1 MAGSKKVL
9 IIDDEIDLSL
19 LLRDYFLRKHYDVTI
34 AHSIEEGQAVLAD
47 MAPDIVFLDNN
58 LPDGT
63 GWSLA
68 ADLATKHPEVFIF
81 LVSAFHPVVPQM
93 PAGANFMVVEK
104 PISLAVLDKQFAA
117 V

>member
-1 MAGSKKVL
+1 MTGSKKVL

-19 LLRDYFLRKHYDVTI
+19 LLRDYFLRRHYDVTL
-34 AHSIEEGQAVLAD
+34 AHSIKEGKELLETGT
-47 MAPDIVFLDNN
+47 PDIIFLDNN

-68 ADLATKHPEVFIF
+68 AGLATDHPEVFIF

-93 PAGANFMVVEK
+93 PAGARFMVIEK
-104 PISLAVLDKQFAA
+104 PISLAVLDKQFAGA
-117 V
+117 